1 VERGYLTQDVWHFG
15 PYNFGPVPF
24 RPSPKST
31 NQFGHTITFSVPF
44 LLIFFKLLKLMFKIM
59 LKVCFSHRK
68 FKHLKELGLGPSY
81 IELILVLRHAAVNYY
96 L

>member
-1 VERGYLTQDVWHFG
+1 
-15 PYNFGPVPF
+15 
-24 RPSPKST
+24 
-31 NQFGHTITFSVPF
+31 
-44 LLIFFKLLKLMFKIM
+44 M